1 MSNAVLKHY
10 KAKPRKT
17 RQLADMVRG
26 KRVSEALTLLHLSAR
41 SASRDIEKLIRSA
54 LANASEKGAP
64 DAPDALIGHRS
75 TVDQGPTVKRFRPR
89 ARGRMARIFRNS
101 SHITVAVDEEAS
113 EIGK

>member
-54 LANASEKGAP
+54 LANASEKGENDDP
-64 DAPDALIGHRS
+64 DDLIVHRI

-89 ARGRMARIFRNS
+89 ARGRTGRILKRTC
-101 SHITVAVDEEAS
+101 HVQVILDEP
-113 EIGK
+113 K

>member
-1 MSNAVLKHY
+1 MSKAVLKHY

-54 LANASEKGAP
+54 LADASEKGEN
-64 DAPDALIGHRS
+64 DDPDALIGHRI

-89 ARGRMARIFRNS
+89 ARGRTGRILKRTC
-101 SHITVAVDEEAS
+101 HVQVILDEP
-113 EIGK
+113 K

>member
-1 MSNAVLKHY
+1 MSKAVLKHY

-41 SASRDIEKLIRSA
+41 FASRDIEKLIRSA
-54 LANASEKGAP
+54 LANASEKGEN
-64 DAPDALIGHRS
+64 DDPDALIVHRI

-89 ARGRMARIFRNS
+89 ARGRTGKILKRTCHVQVIL
-101 SHITVAVDEEAS
+101 DEP
-113 EIGK
+113 K

>member
-1 MSNAVLKHY
+1 MSQAVLKHY

-54 LANASEKGAP
+54 LANASEKGEN
-64 DAPDALIGHRS
+64 DDPDALIVHRI

-89 ARGRMARIFRNS
+89 ARGRTGRILKRTC
-101 SHITVAVDEEAS
+101 HVQVILDEP
-113 EIGK
+113 K

>member
-1 MSNAVLKHY
+1 MSKAVLKHY

-26 KRVSEALTLLHLSAR
+26 KCVSEALTLLHLSAR

-54 LANASEKGAP
+54 LANASEKGEN
-64 DAPDALIGHRS
+64 DDPDALIVHRI

-89 ARGRMARIFRNS
+89 ARGRTGRILKRTC
-101 SHITVAVDEEAS
+101 HVQVILDEP
-113 EIGK
+113 K

>member
-1 MSNAVLKHY
+1 MSKAVLKHY

-54 LANASEKGAP
+54 LANASEKGEN
-64 DAPDALIGHRS
+64 DDPDALIVHRI

-89 ARGRMARIFRNS
+89 ARGRTGKILKRTCHVQVIL
-101 SHITVAVDEEAS
+101 DEP
-113 EIGK
+113 K

>member
-1 MSNAVLKHY
+1 MSKAVLKHY

-54 LANASEKGAP
+54 LANASEKGEN
-64 DAPDALIGHRS
+64 DDPDALIVHRI

-89 ARGRMARIFRNS
+89 ARGRTGRILKRTC
-101 SHITVAVDEEAS
+101 HVQVILEEP
-113 EIGK
+113 K

>member
-1 MSNAVLKHY
+1 MSKAVLKHY

-54 LANASEKGAP
+54 LANASEKGEN
-64 DAPDALIGHRS
+64 DDPDALIVHRI

-89 ARGRMARIFRNS
+89 ARGRTGRILKRTC
-101 SHITVAVDEEAS
+101 HVQVILDEP
-113 EIGK
+113 K

>member
-1 MSNAVLKHY
+1 MSKAVLKHY

-41 SASRDIEKLIRSA
+41 SASRDIEKLLRSA
-54 LANASEKGAP
+54 LANASEKGEN
-64 DAPDALIGHRS
+64 DDPDALIVHRI

-89 ARGRMARIFRNS
+89 ARGRTGKILKRTCHVQVIL
-101 SHITVAVDEEAS
+101 DEP
-113 EIGK
+113 K

>member
-1 MSNAVLKHY
+1 MSKAVLKHY

-54 LANASEKGAP
+54 LANASEKGEN
-64 DAPDALIGHRS
+64 DDPDALIIHRI

-89 ARGRMARIFRNS
+89 ARGRTGRILKRTC
-101 SHITVAVDEEAS
+101 HVQVILEEP
-113 EIGK
+113 K